1 MSNEKLGNRVKSIRK
16 RNKMTLKQVS
26 EKTGLSIS
34 FLSQVERSKSSAT
47 LSSIRKISEALG
59 VNLSGLFQNEY
70 EPKSEIIKKEDHQE
84 HRSEEI
90 NFTFTNLSGSIPN
103 PIFEPILATLY
114 PGDKNISPYT
124 HNGQEFIY
132 VLEGVLTVILDNK
145 EYNLYPED
153 SIHIESTKPHIW
165 FNDTQEVVKLLLVTA
180 PVKVNNS
187 RDQDEV

>member
-1 MSNEKLGNRVKSIRK
+1 MDNKKLGNRVKSIRK
-16 RNKMTLKQVS
+16 NNKMTLKQVS

-59 VNLSGLFQNEY
+59 VNLSDFFQTDCD
-70 EPKSEIIKKEDHQE
+70 PKSGIIKKEDHKE
-84 HRSEEI
+84 HRSDEV
-90 NFTFTNLSGSIPN
+90 NFTFTNLSGITN

-132 VLEGVLTVILDNK
+132 ILEGTLSVILDNK
-145 EYNLYPED
+145 EYSLRPGD
-153 SIHIESTKPHIW
+153 SIHIESTTPHIW
-165 FNDTQEVVKLLLVTA
+165 YNDTEQIVKLLLITS
-180 PVKVNNS
+180 PVI
-187 RDQDEV
+187 